1 MSSPPRHNE
10 ARARTTHVRTDSLL
24 DQLADTDEQSIVDEG
39 QILSTKTLHS
49 SDLETPIP
57 ALPERSSLRA
67 SRLLEDLRLDSIKSA
82 THSFSTSHDVY
93 LSSEED
99 ASSSA
104 DDFSAEEL
112 DLDDDDDEDL
122 LETPGSA
129 SSLPASRRSLSREV
143 TARVVSVVFVGR
155 PSIVELSP
163 KSKTFPPPTPLQRP
177 QIPQRSP
184 SRSSFAPRRSSLLKT
199 QPSFLDTDPWAN
211 HRSNSEPTIEEDS
224 QNLPTTPRT
233 PTAVLNRFQKSLS
246 IVRKRSRANLKTG
259 VDSVRVDLSSLH
271 TRNSSAMT
279 LGAFIAPSTEVASPV
294 YDAAQGPNRLV
305 KTHNRSNTQTIAID
319 PAASAGP
326 APALAPAPA
335 RRGLLSGFKKQ
346 RRSSLKI

>member
-1 MSSPPRHNE
+1 MSSPPRHND
-10 ARARTTHVRTDSLL
+10 APARTTQTHVRADSLL
-24 DQLADTDEQSIVDEG
+24 DQLADTDEQSIVEEAK
-39 QILSTKTLHS
+39 ILSTKTLHS
-49 SDLETPIP
+49 SDLETAIP

-67 SRLLEDLRLDSIKSA
+67 SRILEDLRLDSIKSA
-82 THSFSTSHDVY
+82 THSISTSHDVY

-112 DLDDDDDEDL
+112 DLDDDDEEDL
-122 LETPGSA
+122 LETPGSTLG
-129 SSLPASRRSLSREV
+129 SPASRRPLGREV

-163 KSKTFPPPTPLQRP
+163 KSKTFPPPTLLQRP
-177 QIPQRSP
+177 PIPQRSP
-184 SRSSFAPRRSSLLKT
+184 SRSSFAPRRSSLLKI

-211 HRSNSEPTIEEDS
+211 QRSSSWPTIEEDS
-224 QNLPTTPRT
+224 QDLPTTPRT

-246 IVRKRSRANLKTG
+246 LVRKRSRANLKTSI
-259 VDSVRVDLSSLH
+259 DSARGELSSLH

-279 LGAFIAPSTEVASPV
+279 LGAFITPSTELASPV
-294 YDAAQGPNRLV
+294 YDAAQGPNRLT
-305 KTHNRSNTQTIAID
+305 KTHNRSNTQSNTED
-319 PAASAGP
+319 PAASASP
-326 APALAPAPA
+326 VPA